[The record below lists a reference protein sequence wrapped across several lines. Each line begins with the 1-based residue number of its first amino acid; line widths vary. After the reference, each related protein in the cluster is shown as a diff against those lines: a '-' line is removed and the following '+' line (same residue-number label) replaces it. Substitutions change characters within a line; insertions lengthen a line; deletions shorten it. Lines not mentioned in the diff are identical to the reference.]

1 MVASLFGGQ
10 KTIKS
15 SVHNHDF
22 EDHFRAISPT
32 HFQLAKLIKE
42 RLTQEENNSEDLDLV
57 TNHLS
62 KSRNKA
68 NTLKMV
74 ISGLEDICV
83 SDLTFLS
90 VFTLP
95 SEKWS
100 LHQEK
105 LHDFFV
111 GNPSP
116 VKNNHPHSRVCF
128 KASGRIMSDHDF
140 SPRNGFF
147 CKT

>member
-1 MVASLFGGQ
+1 VWCSCPWLPHFFFRQ

-15 SVHNHDF
+15 SVHDPDF
-22 EDHFRAISPT
+22 EDQLRAISPIY
-32 HFQLAKLIKE
+32 FQWAQLIKE
-42 RLTQEENNSEDLDLV
+42 HLNQEENNSEDLNLV
-57 TNHLS
+57 IDRLS

-68 NTLKMV
+68 KTLKMV
-74 ISGLEDICV
+74 TSGLGDIPV
-83 SDLTFLS
+83 PDSSFFSSFSLL
-90 VFTLP
+90 

-116 VKNNHPHSRVCF
+116 VKNNHPHSQVCF
-128 KASGRIMSDHDF
+128 EASAYPFPQKDDTKG
-140 SPRNGFF
+140 
-147 CKT
+147 K